1 MRKLKTLDV
10 FEALRLV
17 QKSGLKDQL
26 VPLIERFAKKPEEV
40 QKAGILGVLTLI
52 EVFADNK
59 CEDLI
64 YKWLAGPFEC
74 DPDEVR
80 NMELDDLATKLKELT
95 EENDLRNFFTVLS
108 GLLGRKP

>member
-10 FEALRLV
+10 FEALRLI

-40 QKAGILGVLTLI
+40 QRAGILGILTLI

-80 NMELDDLATKLKELT
+80 NMELDELAGKLQELA
-95 EENDLRNFFTVLS
+95 EGNDLRSFFTVLS
-108 GLLGRKP
+108 QLAGPKR